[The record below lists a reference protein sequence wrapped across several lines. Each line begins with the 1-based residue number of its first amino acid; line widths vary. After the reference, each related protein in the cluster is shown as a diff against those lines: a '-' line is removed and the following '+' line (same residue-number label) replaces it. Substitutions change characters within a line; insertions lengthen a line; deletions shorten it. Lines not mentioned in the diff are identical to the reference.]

1 MHPHR
6 ARPCMAQRLPMG
18 IDDKARQAGRLL
30 FVLDLLFITFI
41 FLVAFH
47 LREALRGGE
56 PIDLLAHVGLLPLV
70 LMPMAGLM
78 WHAGAYRQMRVGSV
92 MAYTWVVLRCVAL
105 SLVILFTVLFLLKAQ
120 YASRS
125 FLLLFGAILVPV
137 LVLTRVGLVWWY
149 FHKSPEKGENYL
161 KVVIIGT
168 GERASRLSLKL
179 RHQTEWGLQVVG
191 YLDTEEVSA
200 ARRVDA
206 SLILGTVGDLASV
219 LQHHIVDEV
228 IIALPRTLIKD
239 VQIIADVC
247 EEEGVKLR
255 LMADIFDLQV
265 ARMRLEHLDG
275 IPLLSFEP
283 VAQDESHLIIKR
295 IFDLVVIL
303 AAMPVM
309 LPVMACVAV
318 AVYLDSPGPI
328 FFRQPRVG
336 LHKRIFSMYKFR
348 SMHADAEQRL
358 KEIEHLNEASG
369 PIFKMTNDP
378 RVTRVGGFLRR
389 TSLDEL
395 PQLFN
400 VLRGHMSLVGP
411 RPMSLRDVGL
421 FDKGIQRKRFSVRP
435 GLTCLWQV
443 SGRSSLPFSK
453 WLELDLFYIEN
464 WSLWLDLKILLKT
477 IPTVLK
483 GSGAV

>member
-1 MHPHR
+1 
-6 ARPCMAQRLPMG
+6 MG
-18 IDDKARQAGRLL
+18 YDDKARQAGRLL
-30 FVLDLLFITFI
+30 FVLDLLLTTFI

-47 LREALRGGE
+47 LRGALRGGE
-56 PIDLLAHVGLLPLV
+56 PIDLLAHIALLPLF

-78 WHAGAYRQMRVGSV
+78 WRAGAYGQMRVGSIMTYAWLV
-92 MAYTWVVLRCVAL
+92 FRCMALGLIAV
-105 SLVILFTVLFLLKAQ
+105 FTILFLLKAQ

-125 FLLLFGAILVPV
+125 FLLLFGAILLPV
-137 LVLTRVGLVWWY
+137 LVMTRLGVVWWY
-149 FHKSPEKGENYL
+149 FHKATEKGENFL

-179 RHQTEWGLQVVG
+179 QEKTEWGLEVVG
-191 YLDTEEVSA
+191 YLDTEESPA
-200 ARRVDA
+200 ARRVDPA
-206 SLILGTVGDLASV
+206 RILGTIEDLASV
-219 LQHHIVDEV
+219 LQGHVVDEV

-255 LMADIFDLQV
+255 LMADIFDLEV
-265 ARMRLEHLDG
+265 ARMRLEHLDS

-283 VAQDESHLIIKR
+283 IAQNESHLIIKR
-295 IFDLVVIL
+295 IFDLVVTL
-303 AAMPVM
+303 MAMPVI

-328 FFRQPRVG
+328 LFRQSRVG
-336 LHKRIFSMYKFR
+336 LHKRIFNMYKFR

-358 KEIEHLNEASG
+358 EEIEHLNEASG
-369 PIFKMTNDP
+369 PIFKIENDP

-421 FDKGIQRKRFSVRP
+421 FDRGIQRKRFGVRP

-477 IPTVLK
+477 IPTVLR